1 MAYATISSLEFP
13 FDSARLWASL
23 GPLMPGRSSDFAL
36 SLAWWTGFAAIAISL
51 LMLLAI
57 VALRARLWRRRKHEH
72 AVIEHWR
79 PVLAQCVDGV
89 PRDLPTLRAA
99 EREVFLRLWNH
110 FFESLRGTAGLHL
123 VELARKLDMDGYA
136 GRLLER
142 GNPRERLLATLTLG
156 HLRDG
161 TRFDGLRALTTDP
174 SPLLSLAAARAC
186 VEIDADEALAWLMPV
201 IAARED
207 WPLARVSTVLAEAGA
222 NRITQP
228 LADAFERAA
237 AAPDP
242 APRVA
247 RLQRLMEVA
256 HAERMM
262 PAVRRVLR
270 SATDE
275 QVIAS
280 CLNAL
285 VEPGDVEAVRT
296 YCAHPAWPVRM
307 AAARALGRL
316 GTPDD
321 RRRLVDM
328 LEDRHWWV
336 RYHAAQALIA
346 MPFVHVE
353 ELKKVRETLEDR
365 FAADMLGQVIAEHE

>member
-1 MAYATISSLEFP
+1 LAYATISSLEFS
-13 FDSARLWASL
+13 FDSARLWAALDS
-23 GPLMPGRSSDFAL
+23 LMPGESSDFAL
-36 SLAWWTGFAAIAISL
+36 SLAWWTGIAAIAISL
-51 LMLLAI
+51 VMLLAI
-57 VALRARLWRRRKHEH
+57 ILLRARLWRRRKHER
-72 AVIEHWR
+72 AVIERWR
-79 PVLAQCVDGV
+79 PVLSQCVDGV
-89 PRDLPTLRAA
+89 PRNPPTLRTT

-110 FFESLRGTAGLHL
+110 FFESLRGAAGLHL
-123 VELARKLDMDGYA
+123 VELARKLDMDTYA

-142 GNPRERLLATLTLG
+142 GNLRERLLATLTLG

-161 TRFDGLRALTTDP
+161 TRFDGLRALTSDP

-186 VEIDADEALAWLMPV
+186 VEIDADEALIWLMPV

-222 NRITQP
+222 NRITRP
-228 LADAFERAA
+228 LADAFERVAT
-237 AAPDP
+237 APDP
-242 APRVA
+242 GPRVA

-262 PAVRRVLR
+262 PVVRRVLR
-270 SATDE
+270 SATNE
-275 QVIAS
+275 QVIVS

-285 VEPGDVEAVRT
+285 VEPGDVEVVRAH
-296 YCAHPAWPVRM
+296 CVHPAWPVRM

-321 RRRLVDM
+321 RKQLVDM

-336 RYHAAQALIA
+336 RYRAARALIA
-346 MPFVHVE
+346 MPFVNVE

-365 FAADMLGQVIAEHE
+365 FAADMLGQVIAENE